1 MENLAHATQYW
12 LCAGTIDS
20 VGVPVY
26 RTRTPINGYLYGDSL
41 ACLEWVWEQRVQL
54 ACNSASMQ
62 QTLTHGLIF
71 VDDERRV
78 TAITRS
84 CNGLR

>member
-54 ACNSASMQ
+54 ACNSRRRCSRRS
-62 QTLTHGLIF
+62 LT
-71 VDDERRV
+71 
-78 TAITRS
+78 A
-84 CNGLR
+84 